1 MARRDR
7 RHRQSC
13 RRAAP
18 ALVVVDDAERVDDA
32 SGALARLVADRRP
45 GVLVVAAARPDTLR
59 TLYGHWTAVVRRS
72 RTGLLMAGCSDV
84 DGDLLGEL
92 LPRTPPI
99 PARPGLA
106 WVVSAGGR
114 SLAQVAR

>member
-1 MARRDR
+1 MI
-7 RHRQSC
+7 
-13 RRAAP
+13 
-18 ALVVVDDAERVDDA
+18 AE
-32 SGALARLVADRRP
+32 RRP

-106 WVVSAGGR
+106 WVVSSGGR
-114 SLAQVAR
+114 SLAQVRASRMRDVMLVTCRSRWRWRKASRQESLRLCSTERS

>member
-1 MARRDR
+1 MV
-7 RHRQSC
+7 
-13 RRAAP
+13 
-18 ALVVVDDAERVDDA
+18 LVDDAERVDDA
-32 SGALARLVADRRP
+32 SGDFARLIAERRP

-59 TLYGHWTAVVRRS
+59 TLYGHWTAAVRRS

-99 PARPGLA
+99 PVRPGLA

-114 SLAQVAR
+114 SLAQIAR